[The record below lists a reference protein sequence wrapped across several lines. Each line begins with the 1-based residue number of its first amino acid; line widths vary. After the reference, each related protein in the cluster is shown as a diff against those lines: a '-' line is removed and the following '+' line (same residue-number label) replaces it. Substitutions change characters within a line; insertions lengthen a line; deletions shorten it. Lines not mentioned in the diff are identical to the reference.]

1 MIRDEDQVS
10 VYEKAEEKMEDASKP
25 LVSFESSDEEE
36 IETILAQSNWNI
48 KFRKKII
55 SDLTNFYKCSVG

>member
-10 VYEKAEEKMEDASKP
+10 VYEKADEKMEDASKP

-36 IETILAQSNWNI
+36 IETILAQSN
-48 KFRKKII
+48 
-55 SDLTNFYKCSVG
+55 